1 MSRLSL
7 LLLLLIASTARAD
20 PPVASYLFPAGGQR
34 GTTVKLRAGGLFLHE
49 KCSWELTGG
58 GLKTSP
64 SLTRISTRW
73 LEGPMLPLPDSQRQE
88 DYPQDMLGEV
98 VIDAKA
104 DLGSRRFRLWTSEG
118 AASGP
123 AFVVGELPEVIEEE
137 RDGDTSAMVKLPV
150 TINGRIFPRENID
163 RWSFAAQKGQTIT
176 CEVHAARIGSPLDTR
191 LEIRG
196 PDGRVLAENDDY
208 HGTDSLV
215 SFTAPV
221 QGIYQARIQDTQRGG
236 SQRHVYRL
244 AITAGPQVAHVFPLG
259 GRRGEK
265 VAFQLTGE
273 GLDKKTSEIVVGTDT
288 AAAWMR
294 ALDIDDLPS
303 HRDTAKKV
311 TWPAVLEGRI
321 DRPGVVDVWTLAA
334 KKNDVVELDLRASRL
349 GSRLDG
355 IVELAHADKTLV
367 RTIERDGRALVMIP
381 KDGDYVLRV
390 RDRYRSRGGSDFGY
404 RLRIDRP
411 RPGFVL
417 ALRSDTLT
425 ANRGK
430 PTPLQLDLERQGG
443 FSDAIDLTFAGLP
456 TDVKVTPDKIPAG
469 AANVTLTFTPTKEA
483 KINVSRVI
491 ISGKAKTKGETF
503 TNMMKDDVLVGIGL
517 LAPFKLVGSYDSR
530 NMARGSILRKTYKV
544 ERNGFAGTLE
554 ASLADRQA
562 RHLQGV
568 TGPRLMVPADRSAF
582 EYAVTLPPWMEIGRT
597 SRACVMLV
605 GKVREGG
612 VEHTVSTTSQAQND
626 QMIAVVETGR
636 LSVEAGKKSLPILA
650 GKVVLLPVEVRRGK
664 GLNGEVSIDLLLP
677 EHVKGV
683 SAKPL
688 ALGAG
693 QSKGVVEVRFADGV
707 EKASVVVVVR
717 AMLKIGDGAVTAETS
732 VELVGP

>member
-7 LLLLLIASTARAD
+7 LLLVSIAGVARAD
-20 PPVASYLFPAGGQR
+20 APVASYLFPAGGQR

-49 KCSWELTGG
+49 KCSWELTG
-58 GLKTSP
+58 LKTSP
-64 SLTRISTRW
+64 NLVRARTRW

-123 AFVVGELPEVIEEE
+123 AFVVGDLPEIVESE
-137 RDGDTSAMVKLPV
+137 RDGDTMAMVKLPV

-163 RWSFAAQKGQTIT
+163 RWSFEVRKGQTVT
-176 CEVHAARIGSPLDTR
+176 CEVNAARIGSPLDSR

-196 PDGRVLAENDDY
+196 PDGRILAENDDY

-215 SFTAPV
+215 SFTAPTDGV
-221 QGIYQARIQDTQRGG
+221 YQVRIQDTQREG

-244 AITAGPQVAHVFPLG
+244 TIAAGPHVAHVFPLG

-265 VAFQLTGE
+265 TAFQLVGQ
-273 GLDKKTSEIVVGTDT
+273 GLDKATSEIVVGTDT
-288 AAAWMR
+288 SAAWMR

-303 HRDTAKKV
+303 HRDAAKKV
-311 TWPAVLEGRI
+311 VWPAVLEGRI
-321 DRPGVVDVWTLAA
+321 DRPGVVNVWSLAA
-334 KKNDVVELDLRASRL
+334 KKGDTLEFDLRASRL

-355 IVELAHADKTLV
+355 IVELSQDDKVLQRIEHDGRTLV
-367 RTIERDGRALVMIP
+367 TIP
-381 KDGDYVLRV
+381 KDGDYALRV
-390 RDRYRSRGGSDFGY
+390 RDRYRSRGGPAFGY

-417 ALRSDTLT
+417 TARSDALT
-425 ANRGK
+425 VHRGK
-430 PTPLQLDLERQGG
+430 PAQLQLDIARQGG
-443 FSDAIDLTFAGLP
+443 FNDAIELTFAGLP
-456 TDVKVTPDKIPAG
+456 KDVKVTPDKIPAG
-469 AANVTLTFTPTKEA
+469 SANVSLTFTPTKDA
-483 KINVSRVI
+483 KIGVSRVT
-491 ISGKAKTKGETF
+491 ISGKAKSKGGDLSQT
-503 TNMMKDDVLVGIGL
+503 MSDDVLVGVGL
-517 LAPFKLVGSYDSR
+517 LAPFKLVGAYDSR
-530 NMARGSILRKTYKV
+530 NSPRGTVLRKTYKI
-544 ERNGFAGTLE
+544 ERNGCTGTLE
-554 ASLADRQA
+554 ATLADRQA

-568 TGPRLMVPADRSAF
+568 TGPRLVVPADRSEF

-636 LSVEAGKKSLPILA
+636 LSVEAGKKSLPIVA
-650 GKVVLLPVEVRRGK
+650 GKSVLLPVEVRRGK
-664 GLNGEVSIDLLLP
+664 GLDGEVRIDLVLP
-677 EHVKGV
+677 EHMKGV

-688 ALGAG
+688 TIGAG
-693 QSKGVVEVRFADGV
+693 QSKGVVEVRFAEGV
-707 EKASVVVVVR
+707 GKASIAVVVR
-717 AMLKIGDGAVTAETS
+717 ATLKSADGEVTAEAG
-732 VELVGP
+732 VELVGR